1 MMAVSNQSL
10 EAINSLLKNGC
21 ERDAANNYG
30 LTPSQKAKQEEMD
43 YIAEFIENYPRAGR
57 RFPKFRVNLDI
68 EKKIT
73 SPL

>member
-1 MMAVSNQSL
+1 
-10 EAINSLLKNGC
+10 
-21 ERDAANNYG
+21 
-30 LTPSQKAKQEEMD
+30 MD
-43 YIAEFIENYPRAGR
+43 YIAEFIENYPRGGR